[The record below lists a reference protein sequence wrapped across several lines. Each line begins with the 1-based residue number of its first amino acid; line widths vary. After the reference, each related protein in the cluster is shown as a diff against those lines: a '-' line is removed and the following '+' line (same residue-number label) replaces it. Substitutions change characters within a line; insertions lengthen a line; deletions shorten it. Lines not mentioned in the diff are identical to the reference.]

1 MITPIGYVIEGYSF
15 RKRRCLKPHWTAVKM
30 TTDPYSPSPAFEEAV
45 AYLSNA
51 SSLTRVS
58 NSVKLELYGL
68 FKMLTVATSPNTSR
82 PSFFD
87 IAGRAKWDAWAL
99 AAQTFEGRPSEA
111 EHRYVEI
118 ARSLGWTEG
127 SSAAVDDETE
137 DGGGGGGSGMGI
149 SVSVMS
155 PPTLDDDSSG
165 LHGHAMRDD
174 VAAVSAFLSSNE
186 GADINVRDEYGY
198 TALHLAADR
207 GNVAVVEFLLKQG
220 ADKTLMDTDGYT
232 ATDLATIAQ
241 QHDVVALLERTGGDT
256 CVESVPCARLR

>member
-1 MITPIGYVIEGYSF
+1 
-15 RKRRCLKPHWTAVKM
+15 M
-30 TTDPYSPSPAFEEAV
+30 TTDPYSPSPVFEEAV

-68 FKMLTVATSPNTSR
+68 FKMLTVATSPTTSR

-99 AAQTFEGRPSEA
+99 AAQTYEGRPSEA
-111 EHRYVEI
+111 EHRYLEI
-118 ARSLGWTEG
+118 ARSLGWNEG
-127 SSAAVDDETE
+127 SSAAADDETE
-137 DGGGGGGSGMGI
+137 EGQEGRDGGGGGSGMGI

-155 PPTLDDDSSG
+155 PPTLDDGVDDSSG

-174 VAAVSAFLSSNE
+174 VAAVSAFLSANE

-207 GNVAVVEFLLKQG
+207 GNVATVEFLLKQG
-220 ADKTLMDTDGYT
+220 ADKTLKDTDGYT

-241 QHDVVALLERTGGDT
+241 QHDVVALLEH
-256 CVESVPCARLR
+256 A

>member
-1 MITPIGYVIEGYSF
+1 
-15 RKRRCLKPHWTAVKM
+15 M
-30 TTDPYSPSPAFEEAV
+30 TTDPYSPSPVFEEAV

-118 ARSLGWTEG
+118 ARSLGWKEG

-137 DGGGGGGSGMGI
+137 DGGGGGGGI
-149 SVSVMS
+149 G
-155 PPTLDDDSSG
+155 D
-165 LHGHAMRDD
+165 GHIHD

-220 ADKTLMDTDGYT
+220 ADKTLQDTDGYT

-241 QHDVVALLERTGGDT
+241 QHDVVALLERT
-256 CVESVPCARLR
+256 

>member
-1 MITPIGYVIEGYSF
+1 
-15 RKRRCLKPHWTAVKM
+15 M

-51 SSLTRVS
+51 SSLNRVS

-68 FKMLTVATSPNTSR
+68 FKTLTVATSPNTSR

-111 EHRYVEI
+111 EHRYLEI
-118 ARSLGWTEG
+118 ARSLGWKEG
-127 SSAAVDDETE
+127 SSAAKDDEAEGGQE
-137 DGGGGGGSGMGI
+137 DGGGGGSGMGI

-155 PPTLDDDSSG
+155 PPTLDDGVDDLSG

-174 VAAVSAFLSSNE
+174 VAAVSAFLRSNE

-220 ADKTLMDTDGYT
+220 ADKTLKDTDGYT
-232 ATDLATIAQ
+232 VTDLATIAQ
-241 QHDVVALLERTGGDT
+241 QHDVVALLERT
-256 CVESVPCARLR
+256 